1 MAVIFP
7 DRVPNGGIFFSGRVT
22 MGMTTLLTLASMF
35 GSLTSIT
42 PPISYYTKLDIWMLS
57 CMVFVFLTLAEFTLV
72 IILKYYLPHLP
83 LDWFHKLCLKAR
95 ANPPS
100 LAASINQ
107 KGQKANKD
115 ALARTKA
122 WVSTDSNVRLRAVA
136 TIQDYSHKPKHAL
149 NGKGPL
155 EKDTTE
161 LFDDDETESIPE
173 EVLLDE
179 RKQMSEKVIK
189 AIDKYSV
196 IIFLLSFSIFVGFY
210 WYRLLK
216 HLNNR

>member
-7 DRVPNGGIFFSGRVT
+7 DRVPNVGVFFSGRVT

-83 LDWFHKLCLKAR
+83 LDWFHKLCIKAR

-107 KGQKANKD
+107 KGKNATKKD
-115 ALARTKA
+115 LAVA
-122 WVSTDSNVRLRAVA
+122 WLSTDSNVRLRAVA
-136 TIQDYSHKPKHAL
+136 TIQDYSSKPKDAL

-196 IIFLLSFSIFVGFY
+196 IIFLFSFSIFVGFY

>member
-1 MAVIFP
+1 
-7 DRVPNGGIFFSGRVT
+7 

-107 KGQKANKD
+107 KDQKASKKD
-115 ALARTKA
+115 LAVA
-122 WVSTDSNVRLRAVA
+122 WLSTDSNVRLRAVA
-136 TIQDYSHKPKHAL
+136 TIQDYSSKPKDTL
-149 NGKGPL
+149 NEKGPL

-161 LFDDDETESIPE
+161 LFDDDETDSIPE

-196 IIFLLSFSIFVGFY
+196 VIFLFSFSIFVGFY

-216 HLNNR
+216 FLNNR

>member
-1 MAVIFP
+1 M
-7 DRVPNGGIFFSGRVT
+7 
-22 MGMTTLLTLASMF
+22 
-35 GSLTSIT
+35 
-42 PPISYYTKLDIWMLS
+42 
-57 CMVFVFLTLAEFTLV
+57 
-72 IILKYYLPHLP
+72 
-83 LDWFHKLCLKAR
+83 
-95 ANPPS
+95 
-100 LAASINQ
+100 
-107 KGQKANKD
+107 
-115 ALARTKA
+115 
-122 WVSTDSNVRLRAVA
+122 
-136 TIQDYSHKPKHAL
+136 
-149 NGKGPL
+149 

-196 IIFLLSFSIFVGFY
+196 IIFLFSFSIFVGFY